1 MAGWGL
7 VPASIAALP
16 KDVIC
21 APISQYSDGCA
32 SGKEYGRR
40 EFWGC
45 PWLER
50 DFGSSEYYYPYNMHL
65 KNTVKAWLERAP
77 NMNGFYCLSWRLT
90 DAVEPKM
97 SFMAKAPWD
106 GAGRYPTSRAVY
118 REYAARNYG
127 PAAAEDIAAILDNN
141 EPYATDLGECCGT
154 PQFFSPPE
162 LNGVPIGNYLFNF
175 RTFTLRGPGGAK
187 TTPATAFNN
196 PRPIPNCTS
205 GDGKLCVGYISP
217 GTCLRYDNVDFGQ
230 GMTEFEAL
238 ASSAAGGGIIQI
250 RLDAP
255 DGALL
260 GACNV
265 GHTADWEKWTTYKA
279 AIKNTAG
286 KHTIWLRLVSSLSSG
301 DYAKAAAE
309 LATIDKCIQAAPSAA
324 CRARLVV
331 LRCRI
336 AAAKDHIE
344 LNRDF
349 DGYTWKDLPGAMPS
363 WVANFTGRVTD
374 VSSLGNVVSTQNRYV
389 QRNYLPKE
397 RQLRKRLA
405 IQPPSDVTARGTLQG
420 AVVVWNNEQPG
431 AKGFWVYRD
440 EVKLTAQ
447 PLPAAVRS
455 YADSYN
461 GVARYAVTAVGPDG
475 AESVRSLPCRCQSG
489 TAAATPPQVVVISP
503 PTSVAQGQPVWIKAR
518 CLSNRTYQSVSATL
532 HYRAPGNGRWQVRCR
547 CRGASRRSLRSRCRA
562 GRSRP
567 PAWNTTSRPATA
579 TTWRSGRPRR
589 RRRRCRW

>member
-1 MAGWGL
+1 M
-7 VPASIAALP
+7 
-16 KDVIC
+16 
-21 APISQYSDGCA
+21 
-32 SGKEYGRR
+32 GRR
-40 EFWGC
+40 G
-45 PWLER
+45 PLP
-50 DFGSSEYYYPYNMHL
+50 D
-65 KNTVKAWLERAP
+65 V
-77 NMNGFYCLSWRLT
+77 
-90 DAVEPKM
+90 
-97 SFMAKAPWD
+97 
-106 GAGRYPTSRAVY
+106 AGGLPRVCCATT
-118 REYAARNYG
+118 AR
-127 PAAAEDIAAILDNN
+127 PPPRTIAAILDNN

-420 AVVVWNNEQPG
+420 AVVVWNNEQP
-431 AKGFWVYRD
+431 
-440 EVKLTAQ
+440 
-447 PLPAAVRS
+447 VRRAFGS
-455 YADSYN
+455 I
-461 GVARYAVTAVGPDG
+461 
-475 AESVRSLPCRCQSG
+475 
-489 TAAATPPQVVVISP
+489 AT
-503 PTSVAQGQPVWIKAR
+503 R
-518 CLSNRTYQSVSATL
+518 
-532 HYRAPGNGRWQVRCR
+532 
-547 CRGASRRSLRSRCRA
+547 
-562 GRSRP
+562 
-567 PAWNTTSRPATA
+567 
-579 TTWRSGRPRR
+579 
-589 RRRRCRW
+589 